1 MVLGGDKVDGNT
13 LSAESTSSTN
23 SMDVVL
29 SVGGQVK
36 VDDQRNLLDIDTSG
50 KQIGGDEDSRR
61 TGSEGLHN
69 DISLG
74 LLGLSVH
81 GRDGEVSLGKSL
93 GQEVDLSSGVAENDG
108 LRDVDGLV
116 EITEDLKLVRLL
128 LNINVE
134 LLDTF
139 KGQLILLD
147 ENSDGVSHEL
157 AGDVKDLSGH
167 GGRQQNGLG
176 GLRQSGEDVV
186 DGVLE
191 LSRKHLIGLIENEHL
206 DEVGLED
213 SSLNHVVDSTGGSD
227 NDVDTLLDDSNVL
240 GDRGTTNAGVA
251 LNLHVL
257 AKGKHDLLDLVGQLS
272 GGSNDQSLGLL
283 NLLVN
288 VLQSRN
294 GEGGSLTGTGLGLS
308 KNIVTLDDGEN
319 GSLLNGGGVLETV
332 TVDTSEELV
341 LESKV
346 VERGDNLVVV
356 GGDLGR
362 INVGESVGHFGFQ
375 LVLFFSNIPLTTN
388 VYVFK
393 W

>member
-1 MVLGGDKVDGNT
+1 MVLGGDEVDGNT
-13 LSAESTSSTN
+13 LSAESSTSTN

-29 SVGGQVK
+29 SVGGQVE

-50 KQIGGDEDSRR
+50 KQIGSDEDSRR
-61 TGSEGLHN
+61 TGSESLHN
-69 DISLG
+69 DISLR
-74 LLGLSVH
+74 LLGLTVH
-81 GRDGEVSLGKSL
+81 GGDGEVSLGQSL
-93 GQEVDLSSGVAENDG
+93 GQVVDLSSGVAENDG
-108 LRDVDGLV
+108 LRNVDGLV
-116 EITEDLKLVRLL
+116 EIAQNLKLVGLL

-147 ENSDGVSHEL
+147 KNSDGVSHEL
-157 AGDVKDLSGH
+157 AGDVEDLSGH

-176 GLRQSGEDVV
+176 GLGEGGEDIV

-191 LSRKHLIGLIENEHL
+191 LSRKHLIGLIKDEHL

-213 SSLNHVVDSTGGSD
+213 SSLNHIVDSTGGSD
-227 NDVDTLLDDSNVL
+227 NDVDTLLDDSDVL
-240 GDRGTTNAGVA
+240 GDGGTTNAGVA

-257 AKGKHDLLDLVGQLS
+257 AKGKDNLLDLVGQLS
-272 GGSNDQSLGLL
+272 SGGNDQSLGLL

-288 VLQSRN
+288 VLQSRDR
-294 GEGGSLTGTGLGLS
+294 EGGSLTSTRLGLG
-308 KNIVTLDDGEN
+308 KDIVTLDDGQD
-319 GSLLNGGGVLETV
+319 GSLLNGGRVLKTV
-332 TVDTSEELV
+332 TVDTSEQLV

-346 VERGDNLVVV
+346 VERGNNLVVV

-362 INVGESVGHFGFQ
+362 IDVGESVGHFVFNWCF
-375 LVLFFSNIPLTTN
+375 LSNIPCCTN

-393 W
+393 S